1 MSFTVERT
9 QETEDGSPV
18 YSLLDAQGS
27 TLLKAEQVPGLGP
40 EDRQQIRLARPG
52 GRLMATIDLPQVD
65 VPGMEDDARTDYAV
79 IHDFA
84 VYAIVSACRRPD
96 AEVGSNAYY
105 VLEVEGEAWTALP
118 DAEDATCYALYD
130 DVPAGLD
137 TYDTL
142 TELDLPPC
150 IGRVCRADEG
160 RSLAITL
167 SPQHLKHTDLVLL
180 ALGLLIDRAGALS

>member
-1 MSFTVERT
+1 MDFTVVCT
-9 QETEDGSPV
+9 VETEDGSPV

-27 TLLKAEQVPGLGP
+27 TLLKAEQVSGLTP

-52 GRLMATIDLPQVD
+52 GRLIATIDLPQVD
-65 VPGMEDDARTDYAV
+65 VPGTENDERTDYAV

-96 AEVGSNAYY
+96 VEAGPDAYY
-105 VLEVEGEAWTALP
+105 VLEVEGEAWAVLP
-118 DAEDATCYALYD
+118 DVEDATCFALFNEM
-130 DVPAGLD
+130 PAGLD

-150 IGRVCRADEG
+150 IGRLCRADDE
-160 RSLAITL
+160 RLAITL
-167 SPQHLKHTDLVLL
+167 SPQGLKHTDLVLL